1 MSASWAIQIAES
13 FLAATTAFRVNF
25 HMKSMTGFGR
35 ATASLGA
42 HTLTAQVS
50 SVNRKTLD
58 LTVSLPEEWES
69 LEPQIN
75 DLVRK
80 YAVRGKVHVALELTG
95 ANGEQSVSWDETAAG
110 ETLAKLKAFAEKQGV
125 AFQPTPELL
134 WQVANSQRK
143 SSNVPAVETAQPVV
157 LAALEAAL
165 KSFAEMRAREGSS
178 LLTDFLARLAIL
190 QNHATA
196 ITEHAPQVPKNYRE
210 QLMQRLRQAGLELDL
225 NDERV
230 LKEIVIFADRCDI
243 AEELTRLR
251 SHFEQFT
258 ALLKSGG
265 EMGRKSEF
273 ILQEMGRE
281 VHTIGSK
288 ANDLVISRNVIE
300 LKNELERIREQIANV
315 E

>member
-1 MSASWAIQIAES
+1 
-13 FLAATTAFRVNF
+13 
-25 HMKSMTGFGR
+25 MTGFGR

-42 HTLTAQVS
+42 HTLTTQVS

-58 LTVSLPEEWES
+58 LTVKLPEEWES

-80 YAVRGKVHVALELTG
+80 YASRGKVHVDLELTG
-95 ANGEQSVSWDETAAG
+95 ANGSQSVVWDEQAVG
-110 ETLAKLKAFAEKQGV
+110 ETLTKLAAMAAKQGV
-125 AFQPTPELL
+125 AFQPSSELF
-134 WQVANSQRK
+134 WQIANSQRK
-143 SSNVPAVETAQPVV
+143 SSELPSAEIAQAVV
-157 LAALEAAL
+157 LATLEAAL
-165 KSFAEMRAREGSS
+165 KGFAEMRAREGAT
-178 LLTDFLARLAIL
+178 LLTDFLARVAII
-190 QNHATA
+190 QNHAA
-196 ITEHAPQVPKNYRE
+196 IVAERAPQVPKNYRE

-230 LKEIVIFADRCDI
+230 LKEIALFADRCDI

-251 SHFEQFT
+251 SHFEQFI
-258 ALLKSGG
+258 ALLKSNG
-265 EMGRKSEF
+265 EIGRKSEF

-288 ANDLVISRNVIE
+288 ANDLTISRNVIE

>member
-1 MSASWAIQIAES
+1 
-13 FLAATTAFRVNF
+13 
-25 HMKSMTGFGR
+25 MKSMTGFGR
-35 ATASLGA
+35 AIASLGA

-58 LTVSLPEEWES
+58 LTLKLPSEWES

-80 YAVRGKVHVALELTG
+80 YASRGKVHVDLELTG
-95 ANGEQSVSWDETAAG
+95 ANGTQTVSWDETAVG
-110 ETLAKLKAFAEKQGV
+110 ETLEKLKALASKQGV
-125 AFQPTPELL
+125 AFQPSSELF
-134 WQVANSQRK
+134 WQIANSQRK
-143 SSNVPAVETAQPVV
+143 ASELPSAETAQPLV
-157 LAALEAAL
+157 LATLEAAL
-165 KSFAEMRAREGSS
+165 KSFVEMRAREGAA
-178 LLTDFLARLAIL
+178 LLADFLARLAIL
-190 QNHATA
+190 QNHTKA
-196 ITEHAPQVPKNYRE
+196 ITEHAPLVPKNYRE

-230 LKEIVIFADRCDI
+230 LKEIALFADRCDI

-258 ALLKSGG
+258 ALLKSNG
-265 EMGRKSEF
+265 EIGRKSEF

>member
-1 MSASWAIQIAES
+1 
-13 FLAATTAFRVNF
+13 
-25 HMKSMTGFGR
+25 MKSMTGFGR

-42 HTLTAQVS
+42 QTLTVQVS

-58 LTVSLPEEWES
+58 LTVKLPEEWES

-80 YAVRGKVHVALELTG
+80 YAVRGKVHVDLELSG
-95 ANGEQSVSWDETAAG
+95 ANGEASTPWDESAAG
-110 ETLAKLKAFAEKQGV
+110 EILEKLAAFAAKQGV

-143 SSNVPAVETAQPVV
+143 SSTVPATESAQPVI
-157 LAALEAAL
+157 LATLEAAL
-165 KSFAEMRAREGSS
+165 KAFVEMRGKEGSA

-196 ITEHAPQVPKNYRE
+196 ITERAPQVPKNYRE
-210 QLMQRLRQAGLELDL
+210 QLLQRLRQAGLELDL
-225 NDERV
+225 NDDRV
-230 LKEIVIFADRCDI
+230 LKEIALFADRCDI

-258 ALLKSGG
+258 TLLKSNG
-265 EMGRKSEF
+265 EIGRKSEF

-300 LKNELERIREQIANV
+300 LKNELERVREQIANV

>member
-1 MSASWAIQIAES
+1 
-13 FLAATTAFRVNF
+13 
-25 HMKSMTGFGR
+25 MKSMTGFGR

-42 HTLTAQVS
+42 QTLTVQVS

-58 LTVSLPEEWES
+58 LTVKLPEEWES

-80 YAVRGKVHVALELTG
+80 YAVRGKVHVDLELTG
-95 ANGEQSVSWDETAAG
+95 ANGETSAPWDEAAAG
-110 ETLAKLKAFAEKQGV
+110 EILEKLAAFAAKQRV

-143 SSNVPAVETAQPVV
+143 SSTVPAAEIAQPVI
-157 LAALEAAL
+157 LATLEAAL
-165 KSFAEMRAREGSS
+165 KAFVEMRGKEGSA
-178 LLTDFLARLAIL
+178 LLNDFLARLAIL

-196 ITEHAPQVPKNYRE
+196 ITERAPQVPKNYRE

-225 NDERV
+225 TDDRV
-230 LKEIVIFADRCDI
+230 LKEIALFADRCDI

-258 ALLKSGG
+258 TLLKSNG
-265 EMGRKSEF
+265 EIGRKSEF

>member
-1 MSASWAIQIAES
+1 
-13 FLAATTAFRVNF
+13 
-25 HMKSMTGFGR
+25 MKSMTGFGR

-42 HTLTAQVS
+42 QTLTAQVS

-58 LTVSLPEEWES
+58 LTVKLPEEWES

-80 YAVRGKVHVALELTG
+80 YAVRGKVHVDLELTG
-95 ANGEQSVSWDETAAG
+95 ANGEQAAPWDEAAAA
-110 ETLAKLKAFAEKQGV
+110 EVLAKLAAFAAKQGV

-143 SSNVPAVETAQPVV
+143 SSTVPATEAAQPVV
-157 LAALEAAL
+157 LATLEAAL
-165 KSFAEMRAREGSS
+165 KSFSEMRGREGAT
-178 LLTDFLARLAIL
+178 LLADFLARLAIL

-196 ITEHAPQVPKNYRE
+196 VTERAPQVPKNYRE
-210 QLMQRLRQAGLELDL
+210 QLTQRLRQAGLELDL

-230 LKEIVIFADRCDI
+230 LKEIALFADRCDI

-258 ALLKSGG
+258 ALLKSNG
-265 EMGRKSEF
+265 EIGRKSEF